1 MDFVQGQSSSIGS
14 KIRDF
19 AKWEYP
25 NDYKMQ
31 EYIYNNYQHIDI
43 WEAFL
48 IQAQSQN
55 PCDNIRMIILCKSIY
70 IINPSNKKR
79 ITLKTESSTS
89 YSLRAFRIVKTHNQI
104 CIWLLKTY

>member
-43 WEAFL
+43 
-48 IQAQSQN
+48 
-55 PCDNIRMIILCKSIY
+55 
-70 IINPSNKKR
+70 
-79 ITLKTESSTS
+79 
-89 YSLRAFRIVKTHNQI
+89 
-104 CIWLLKTY
+104 